1 MQRLRYCVAHPLTG
15 RYALNGKASMESKT
29 ICTFSDY
36 IYEIEELDDK
46 SELILFRGQATEGNL
61 LPSVCR
67 DNPKVNTTK
76 VEKETLDELRRMGGA
91 LVPNSDMSDWD
102 LLVIAQHF
110 GLKTRLLDWSSNPL
124 AALWFACSDYKDG
137 DAYVY
142 VLYADEFL
150 HEQDKGPF
158 DSGQTRVFRPTLNN
172 SRIVAQHG
180 WFTSHKYS
188 SKTRRFVAL
197 EKNTKM
203 KKSVFEIHIPENFRK
218 PLLKTL
224 DRHGVNSH
232 TLFPD
237 LEGLCKYLNWRH
249 ERA

>member
-1 MQRLRYCVAHPLTG
+1 
-15 RYALNGKASMESKT
+15 MESKT
-29 ICTFSDY
+29 ICSFSDY
-36 IYEIEELDDK
+36 IYEIEDLDET
-46 SELILFRGQATEGNL
+46 SELILFRGQALEGNL

-67 DNPKVNTTK
+67 DAPKQNTTQA
-76 VEKETLDELRRMGGA
+76 EKDTLAELRRVGGA
-91 LVPNSDMSDWD
+91 LISNPDMSDWD
-102 LLVIAQHF
+102 LLVVAQHF

-124 AALWFACSDYKDG
+124 TALWFACSDYKEG

-150 HEQDKGPF
+150 HSSAKGPF
-158 DSGQTRVFRPTLNN
+158 DMGATRVFRPTLNN
-172 SRIVAQHG
+172 PRIVAQHG

-188 SKTRRFVAL
+188 AKSKRFVAL
-197 EKNTKM
+197 EKNTEIKQ
-203 KKSVFEIHIPENFRK
+203 SVFEIHIPQSFRK
-218 PLLKTL
+218 DLLKAL

-249 ERA
+249 ESA

>member
-1 MQRLRYCVAHPLTG
+1 MRQLRYCVAHTLTG

-46 SELILFRGQATEGNL
+46 SELILFRGQATEGSL

-142 VLYADEFL
+142 VYMLMNSYMNKIKAPLIVGKLEFL
-150 HEQDKGPF
+150 
-158 DSGQTRVFRPTLNN
+158 
-172 SRIVAQHG
+172 
-180 WFTSHKYS
+180 
-188 SKTRRFVAL
+188 
-197 EKNTKM
+197 
-203 KKSVFEIHIPENFRK
+203 
-218 PLLKTL
+218 
-224 DRHGVNSH
+224 
-232 TLFPD
+232 D
-237 LEGLCKYLNWRH
+237 LH
-249 ERA
+249 

>member
-1 MQRLRYCVAHPLTG
+1 
-15 RYALNGKASMESKT
+15 MESK
-29 ICTFSDY
+29 IIGSFSKY
-36 IYEIEELDDK
+36 INEIENLDEG
-46 SELILFRGQATEGNL
+46 SELILFRGQAVQGNL

-67 DNPKVNTTK
+67 DNPKINSTNS
-76 VEKETLDELRRMGGA
+76 EQATLSELRRMGSSF
-91 LVPNSDMSDWD
+91 LQHSEMTDWD
-102 LLVIAQHF
+102 LLVVAQHF

-124 AALWFACSDYKDG
+124 AALWFACSDYKEG

-150 HEQDKGPF
+150 HLTEKGPF
-158 DSGQTRVFRPTLNN
+158 DKGATRVFRPSLNN
-172 SRIVAQHG
+172 PRIVAQHG

-188 SKTRRFVAL
+188 TKSKRFVAL
-197 EKNTKM
+197 EKNTSI
-203 KKSVFEIHIPENFRK
+203 KKSVIEFRILEENRK
-218 PLLKTL
+218 SLLKAL

-249 ERA
+249 SAA

>member
-1 MQRLRYCVAHPLTG
+1 
-15 RYALNGKASMESKT
+15 MESKT
-29 ICTFSDY
+29 VYSFSDY
-36 IYEIEELDDK
+36 IYEIEELDES
-46 SELILFRGQATEGNL
+46 SELILFRGQAIQGNL

-67 DNPKVNTTK
+67 DDPKDNTTK
-76 VEKETLDELRRMGGA
+76 AEKETLSELRRMGSS
-91 LVPNSDMSDWD
+91 LVSNPSMSDWD
-102 LLVIAQHF
+102 LLVVAQHF

-124 AALWFACSDYKDG
+124 AALWFACSDYKEG

-150 HEQDKGPF
+150 HDSDKGPF
-158 DSGQTRVFRPTLNN
+158 NSGSTRVFRPTLNN
-172 SRIVAQHG
+172 PRIVAQHG

-188 SKTRRFVAL
+188 TKTNSFVAL
-197 EKNTKM
+197 EKNTEI
-203 KKSVFEIHIPENFRK
+203 KKSVFEIHIPGVFRTDMIK
-218 PLLKTL
+218 AL

-249 ERA
+249 SNA

>member
-1 MQRLRYCVAHPLTG
+1 
-15 RYALNGKASMESKT
+15 MESKR
-29 ICTFSDY
+29 ICSFSDY
-36 IYEIEELDDK
+36 IYEIEELDET

-61 LPSVCR
+61 LPSICR
-67 DNPKVNTTK
+67 ENPKINTTK
-76 VEKETLDELRRMGGA
+76 AEKKTLIELRRMGSSLISNA
-91 LVPNSDMSDWD
+91 AESDWE
-102 LLVIAQHF
+102 LLVVAQHF

-124 AALWFACSDYKDG
+124 AALWFACSDYKEG

-150 HEQDKGPF
+150 HDSEKGPF
-158 DSGQTRVFRPTLNN
+158 ESGSTRVFRPTLNN
-172 SRIVAQHG
+172 PRIVAQHG

-188 SKTRRFVAL
+188 SKSKRFVAL
-197 EKNTKM
+197 EKNTEI
-203 KKSVFEIHIPENFRK
+203 KKSVFEIHIPQRFRND
-218 PLLKTL
+218 LLKAL

-249 ERA
+249 DRA